1 MCFALYQTMRLSIE
15 VIRIKN
21 IIRNELVGS
30 LTALLIF
37 LLLVLSSCTVGGSAS
52 SYNPALQNPFGSG
65 TKNEMLNS
73 GIASSLSVQNV
84 TATQADYR
92 VGTDDLL
99 SIQVFQVEELDTK
112 VRVSAQGN
120 IGLPLIGKVAAG
132 GLTVSELE
140 ALIAKKYEKY
150 LANPILSVFVEE
162 YRSQQIIVL
171 GAVNSPKVYYVTGQV
186 YLLDMLSMAGGLT
199 SKAGDVCSIHKRG
212 SKGSEDG
219 EKMVID
225 LNELLISGR
234 SELNVP
240 LSSGDVVHVPESG
253 VFFIDGAVNSAGV
266 YQIKGKTTL
275 TQSVSMAKGA
285 MYEANLSE
293 VTILRDNG
301 KPEREVITANLKSI
315 MDGKQADVLIE
326 DKDIIIVPKSGMKSF
341 FKGFVTSMS
350 FGVVRFGKGF

>member
-1 MCFALYQTMRLSIE
+1 MRLFIG
-15 VIRIKN
+15 VIRIRN

-37 LLLVLSSCTVGGSAS
+37 LILVLSSCTVGGSAT
-52 SYNPALQNPFGSG
+52 SYNPALQNPFGTG
-65 TKNEMLNS
+65 TKNKAMNS
-73 GIASSLSVQNV
+73 EIASHLSTQKV

-99 SIQVFQVEELDTK
+99 SIHVFQVEELDTK
-112 VRVSAQGN
+112 VRVSAQGH
-120 IGLPLIGKVAAG
+120 IGLPLIGKVEAG

-140 ALIAKKYEKY
+140 ASIANKYEKY
-150 LANPILSVFVEE
+150 LADPVVSVFIEE

-199 SKAGDVCSIHKRG
+199 SQAGDICSIHKRG
-212 SKGSEDG
+212 SNADGNGDG
-219 EKMVID
+219 EKLVID

-234 SELNVP
+234 TDLNVP

-301 KPEREVITANLKSI
+301 QPEREVIVANLKSI

-326 DKDIIIVPKSGMKSF
+326 DKDIILVPKSGMKSF

-350 FGVVRFGKGF
+350 FGVFRFGKGF